1 MTPSSNGYPYIPTP
15 EYIDELTQEVKRNP
29 TDLVQKILLAN
40 ALEQTGEITKAIN
53 LYQEI
58 IALDRDG
65 EYSSTAQKALK
76 NLINQ
81 DVSPKVTTNTN
92 SFGVTSTITRQRQQ
106 PKFLAATLRGWKNLN
121 FRTKLTVLLVA
132 STAIPVIVVT
142 QGVVAVTRQ
151 SLFNKFQ
158 QTLQAEGTSFVKD
171 YVLWNVDESRNEADT
186 IARFV
191 QTAQIDLSNPQQIE
205 VWRSLLQN
213 FINNF
218 QVSASSTSIEKNIRI
233 VTDAQGRTVAQ
244 HIQTLAEDSFNSPPD
259 QLQLQP
265 HYREISLPLGIYLGD
280 IPIVQ
285 NALKTGKELGGIEL
299 WKSDVLKRL
308 GQDKQ
313 ANIGVKSQIT
323 AGLPASVAPFA
334 PGIYDIDG
342 GKAAL
347 VSMVVK
353 PIKIGNKTVGTVI
366 IGSIKNRNGLIVDS
380 FKSRLNVPVATIFAQ
395 DWRVNSNVPTSEG
408 TRDIGTRASR
418 TVAQTVLNQGKELIE
433 QTKIAGVDYL
443 GVYQPLYDHQQ
454 ELNPNVAKPVGMTF
468 VARPLA
474 EVNGLL
480 TTQQL
485 TAYGIGLAM
494 TFIAGLVAIIIAG
507 SFARP
512 LRRLAEF
519 AAAVGNGKQELRL
532 EDTHRQ
538 DEIGV
543 LTRNLNGMAANI
555 EANLQAIK
563 QQSALQRQE
572 KENLQQGMIN
582 LLLETET
589 AQNGD
594 LTVRAKVDRGE
605 TGALA
610 DAFNRV
616 MDSLQ
621 TLVVQVKSAVNSV
634 QTEAIDTEE
643 RVQKLSASASNSSS
657 VVAQTLLTVAQME
670 QSIGAIAQSAQTAA
684 QIARTALESAQF
696 GDRTMAQTVDSIEML
711 GASVNETTTK
721 AKRLAESAQEIS
733 QIVSIITEISEKT
746 NVLAF
751 NAAIEAS
758 KAGEHGKGFR
768 QVANEVRRLALIVTQ
783 STQEIEQLVS
793 TIQQGTGDVLKTME
807 VSNTNVVTTTQQV
820 TKTKQTLQ
828 SLADISQEIDSVL
841 QSISM
846 NTVSQAEK
854 SKIVNSSMQ
863 TAEAIAQ
870 TTKIESAAV
879 LSAMQELL
887 EVAQELQN
895 SVSRFRVE

>member
-15 EYIDELTQEVKRNP
+15 EYIEELTQEVERNP
-29 TDLVQKILLAN
+29 TDLVHKILLAN
-40 ALEQTGEITKAIN
+40 ALEQTGEITKAIE

-58 IALDRDG
+58 IAQDRDG

-76 NLINQ
+76 NLTNH
-81 DVSPKVTTNTN
+81 DVSPEVTKDTN
-92 SFGVTSTITRQRQQ
+92 SSAAVTSTTTYHNQ
-106 PKFLAATLRGWKNLN
+106 PQKFLAATLRGWKNLN

-132 STAIPVIVVT
+132 STVIPVIVVT
-142 QGVVAVTRQ
+142 QGVVAVTRE
-151 SLFNKFQ
+151 SLFNKFKQ
-158 QTLQAEGTSFVKD
+158 SLQREAMYFTED
-171 YVLWNVDESRNEADT
+171 YVVWDVDEARTETDT
-186 IARFV
+186 IAQFV
-191 QTAQIDLSNPQQIE
+191 QATQIDLSNPQQVA
-205 VWRSLLQN
+205 VWHQLLQN
-213 FINNF
+213 YISNF
-218 QVSASSTSIEKNIRI
+218 RVSQESNSVEKNIRI
-233 VTDAQGRTVAQ
+233 LTDAQGRTVAQ
-244 HIQTLAEDSFNSPPD
+244 YIQTLAEESYNSPVD
-259 QLQLQP
+259 QLQLTP
-265 HYREISLPLGIYLGD
+265 RYSTVSLPLGIYLGD
-280 IPIVQ
+280 IPIVK
-285 NALKTGKELGGIEL
+285 NALRTGKQLGGMEL
-299 WKSDVLKRL
+299 LKSDVLKRL
-308 GQDKQ
+308 GQDRQ
-313 ANIGVKSQIT
+313 ANIGVRNYSQVPT
-323 AGLPASVAPFA
+323 EQPQNST
-334 PGIYDIDG
+334 YDIDG
-342 GKAAL
+342 GRVGL

-353 PIKIGNKTVGTVI
+353 PIKIGNKLVGTAIV
-366 IGSIKNRNGLIVDS
+366 GAVENRNFLTIDS
-380 FKSRLNVPVATIFAQ
+380 FKARVNVPVATVFAQ
-395 DWRVNSNVPTSEG
+395 DWRIISNVPTING
-408 TRDIGTRASR
+408 TRDIGTQAPRQ
-418 TVAQTVLNQGKELIE
+418 VAQTVLDQKQDYIG

-454 ELNPNVAKPVGMTF
+454 ELNPTGAKPVGMTF

-480 TTQQL
+480 ATQQL
-485 TAYGIGLAM
+485 TAYAIGLAM
-494 TFIAGLVAIIIAG
+494 SLIAGLVAVLIAG

-512 LRRLAEF
+512 LRRLADF
-519 AAAVGNGKQELRL
+519 ASAMGEGKQGLRL

-538 DEIGV
+538 DEIGI

-555 EANLQAIK
+555 EANLQEMV
-563 QQSALQRQE
+563 QHSALQRQE

-594 LTVRAKVDRGE
+594 LTVRAKVDQVE

-616 MDSLQ
+616 MDSLRS
-621 TLVVQVKSAVNSV
+621 LVVQVKSAANSV
-634 QTEAIDTEE
+634 QIEAIDTED
-643 RVQKLSASASNSSS
+643 RVQKLSATARNSSS
-657 VVAQTLLTVAQME
+657 VVAQTLFTVAQME
-670 QSIGAIAQSAQTAA
+670 QSIGAIASSAQTAA
-684 QIARTALESAQF
+684 AIARTALESAQD
-696 GDRTMAQTVDSIEML
+696 GDRTMAQTVNSIEML

-841 QSISM
+841 QSISVS
-846 NTVSQAEK
+846 TVSQAEK
-854 SKIVNSSMQ
+854 SKIVNTSMQ

-870 TTKIESAAV
+870 TTQMESAAV

>member
-1 MTPSSNGYPYIPTP
+1 M
-15 EYIDELTQEVKRNP
+15 EL
-29 TDLVQKILLAN
+29 L
-40 ALEQTGEITKAIN
+40 
-53 LYQEI
+53 
-58 IALDRDG
+58 
-65 EYSSTAQKALK
+65 
-76 NLINQ
+76 
-81 DVSPKVTTNTN
+81 
-92 SFGVTSTITRQRQQ
+92 
-106 PKFLAATLRGWKNLN
+106 
-121 FRTKLTVLLVA
+121 
-132 STAIPVIVVT
+132 
-142 QGVVAVTRQ
+142 
-151 SLFNKFQ
+151 
-158 QTLQAEGTSFVKD
+158 
-171 YVLWNVDESRNEADT
+171 
-186 IARFV
+186 
-191 QTAQIDLSNPQQIE
+191 
-205 VWRSLLQN
+205 
-213 FINNF
+213 
-218 QVSASSTSIEKNIRI
+218 
-233 VTDAQGRTVAQ
+233 
-244 HIQTLAEDSFNSPPD
+244 
-259 QLQLQP
+259 
-265 HYREISLPLGIYLGD
+265 
-280 IPIVQ
+280 
-285 NALKTGKELGGIEL
+285 
-299 WKSDVLKRL
+299 KSDVLKRL
-308 GQDKQ
+308 GQDRQ
-313 ANIGVKSQIT
+313 ANIGVRNYSQVPT
-323 AGLPASVAPFA
+323 EQPQNST
-334 PGIYDIDG
+334 YDIDG
-342 GKAAL
+342 GRVGL

-353 PIKIGNKTVGTVI
+353 PIKIGNKLVGTAIV
-366 IGSIKNRNGLIVDS
+366 GAVENRNFLTIDS
-380 FKSRLNVPVATIFAQ
+380 FKARVNVPVATVFAQ
-395 DWRVNSNVPTSEG
+395 DWRIISNVPTING
-408 TRDIGTRASR
+408 TRDIGTQAPRQ
-418 TVAQTVLNQGKELIE
+418 VAQTVLDQKQDYIG

-454 ELNPNVAKPVGMTF
+454 ELNPTGAKPVGMTF

-480 TTQQL
+480 ATQQL
-485 TAYGIGLAM
+485 TAYAIGLAM
-494 TFIAGLVAIIIAG
+494 SLIAGLVAVLIAG

-512 LRRLAEF
+512 LRRLADF
-519 AAAVGNGKQELRL
+519 ASAMGEGKQGLRL

-538 DEIGV
+538 DEIGI

-555 EANLQAIK
+555 EANLQEMV
-563 QQSALQRQE
+563 QHSALQRQE

-594 LTVRAKVDRGE
+594 LTVRAKVDQVE

-616 MDSLQ
+616 MDSLRS
-621 TLVVQVKSAVNSV
+621 LVVQVKSAANSV
-634 QTEAIDTEE
+634 QIEAIDTED
-643 RVQKLSASASNSSS
+643 RVQKLSATARNSSS
-657 VVAQTLLTVAQME
+657 VVAQTLFTVAQME
-670 QSIGAIAQSAQTAA
+670 QSIGAIASSAQTAA
-684 QIARTALESAQF
+684 AIARTALESAQD
-696 GDRTMAQTVDSIEML
+696 GDRTMAQTVNSIEML

-841 QSISM
+841 QSISVS
-846 NTVSQAEK
+846 TVSQAEK
-854 SKIVNSSMQ
+854 SKIVNTSMQ

-870 TTKIESAAV
+870 TTQMESAAV